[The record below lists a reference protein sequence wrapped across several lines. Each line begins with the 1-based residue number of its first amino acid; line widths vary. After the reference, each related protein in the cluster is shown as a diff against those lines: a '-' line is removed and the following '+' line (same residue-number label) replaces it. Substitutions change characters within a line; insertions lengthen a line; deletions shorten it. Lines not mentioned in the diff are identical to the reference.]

1 VPSFDVVSEVDLQE
15 VRNAVDQGNREVGQ
29 RFDFKGSDARFEQK
43 DAELTLHA
51 ANEFQLRQM
60 MEILEK
66 KLAKRGVDL
75 ACLDRKDPEVAG
87 SAARQRVTVRQG
99 IDGDTAR
106 RIVKDVKDGKL
117 KVQAQIQG
125 EQVRVTGKQ
134 RDDLQQVIALLR
146 GRDYQLPLQFINFRD

>member
-1 VPSFDVVSEVDLQE
+1 MPSFDVVSEVDLQE

-99 IDGDTAR
+99 IDSDTAR

>member
-29 RFDFKGSDARFEQK
+29 RFDFKGSDARFEQRE
-43 DAELTLHA
+43 AEITLHA
-51 ANEFQLRQM
+51 ASDFQLRQM

-66 KLAKRGVDL
+66 KLAKRNVDL
-75 ACLDRKDPEVAG
+75 ACLDRKEPELSG
-87 SAARQRVTVRQG
+87 SAARQRVVVRRG
-99 IDGDTAR
+99 IDTDTAR
-106 RIVKDVKDGKL
+106 RIVKDTKESRL

-125 EQVRVTGKQ
+125 EQVRITGKQ
-134 RDDLQQVIALLR
+134 RDDLQQVIAMMR

>member
-1 VPSFDVVSEVDLQE
+1 MPSFDVVSEVDLQE
-15 VRNAVDQGNREVGQ
+15 VRNAVDQGSREVGQ

-99 IDGDTAR
+99 IDTDTAR
-106 RIVKDVKDGKL
+106 RLVKDIKDGKL

-146 GRDYQLPLQFINFRD
+146 GRDYSLPLQFINFRD

>member
-1 VPSFDVVSEVDLQE
+1 MPSFDVVSEVDLQE

-43 DAELTLHA
+43 EAEITLHA

-66 KLAKRGVDL
+66 KLAKRNVDL
-75 ACLDRKDPEVAG
+75 ACLDRKEPELSG

-99 IDGDTAR
+99 IDTDTAR
-106 RIVKDVKDGKL
+106 RIVKDTKEGKL

-125 EQVRVTGKQ
+125 EQVRITGKQ

>member
-99 IDGDTAR
+99 IDTDTAR
-106 RIVKDVKDGKL
+106 RLVKDIKDGKL

>member
-1 VPSFDVVSEVDLQE
+1 MPSFDVVSEVDLQE

-43 DAELTLHA
+43 EAEITLHA

-66 KLAKRGVDL
+66 KLAKRNVDL
-75 ACLDRKDPEVAG
+75 ACLDRKEPELSG
-87 SAARQRVTVRQG
+87 SAARQRVVVRQG
-99 IDGDTAR
+99 IDTDTAR
-106 RIVKDVKDGKL
+106 RIVKDTKESKL

-125 EQVRVTGKQ
+125 EQVRITGKQ
-134 RDDLQQVIALLR
+134 RDDLQNVIALLR

>member
-43 DAELTLHA
+43 EAEITLHA

-66 KLAKRGVDL
+66 KLAKRNVDL
-75 ACLDRKDPEVAG
+75 ACLDRKEPELSG
-87 SAARQRVTVRQG
+87 SAARQRVVVRQG
-99 IDGDTAR
+99 IDTDTAR
-106 RIVKDVKDGKL
+106 RIVKDTKESKL

-125 EQVRVTGKQ
+125 EQVRITGKQ
-134 RDDLQQVIALLR
+134 RDDLQNVIAVLR
-146 GRDYQLPLQFINFRD
+146 SRDYQLPLQFINFRD